1 MTATDD
7 PSQFYSGLIADLY
20 EPLAGEIAS
29 ADVYIPFLDQ
39 SGSPVLELACG
50 SGLPLLDLV
59 ERGYDVDGL
68 DASQDML
75 DRCHAAARERGL
87 DISIH
92 LAKMQSFSL
101 PRRYRSIF
109 LAGASFTLLCSDRDA
124 RDALAC
130 MCSHLE
136 PGGSVLIPLE
146 IPNAAAN
153 EQAIG
158 RVREIRTDSGERLR
172 VSMVAFEV
180 SADGRDTCSRLRY
193 ERTSAGGKSDIVE
206 RDWHKRWWSQEQFRE
221 MLVTAGF
228 DKITFVLPHGGRATP
243 DAQVFVA
250 LARRGAPDRD
260 LA

>member
-20 EPLAGEIAS
+20 QPLAGEIAS

-39 SGSPVLELACG
+39 SGSPTLELACG
-50 SGLPLLDLV
+50 SGVPLLDLV

-75 DRCHAAARERGL
+75 DRCHAAARERGI

-109 LAGASFTLLCSDRDA
+109 LAGASFTLLCSDGDA

-130 MCSHLE
+130 MFSHLE

-146 IPNAAAN
+146 IPNVPAN
-153 EQAIG
+153 DQAIG
-158 RVREIRTDSGERLR
+158 RVREIRTDSGDRLR
-172 VSMVAFEV
+172 VSMVEFEL
-180 SADGRDTCSRLRY
+180 SADGRDTRSRLRY
-193 ERTSAGGKSDIVE
+193 ERISPGGGK
-206 RDWHKRWWSQEQFRE
+206 RHRGARLAQA
-221 MLVTAGF
+221 MLVPGAVPGDAG
-228 DKITFVLPHGGRATP
+228 DGWLRQDHVPAAPWRPSDAGCASLRCTGPSRAS
-243 DAQVFVA
+243 
-250 LARRGAPDRD
+250 R
-260 LA
+260 